1 MRAASPAH
9 ILLAAA
15 VFALASPASSESTN
29 ARPCDN
35 GAGPPNDPAAAGYD
49 ERLIGVCQLE
59 NTDNTFAFKPSIRD
73 QGNVTF
79 AVRSCSP
86 DGASET
92 CEFATPYAV
101 RLTGPTTRNG
111 KKFVLE
117 GAQDEADV
125 TLTYS
130 SSGISEALSPG
141 EFSGLFPGG
150 ANGQLVPATIN
161 VSLQN
166 LGKLKSTTYSGTF
179 TLGVDQ
185 CGDNDSGGPTPC
197 DGTKPVTRLATGEE
211 VTFTINLVIDAEI
224 RISGL
229 EDMAL
234 VADGTGAYLDS
245 QQFCVYTTSGAL
257 YRITADSQNGSGN
270 FLLQGTTQSLQYET
284 VVSALAGSSEAL
296 QEAVISSNTWLGHPQ
311 PDCNG
316 YAEENMRID
325 IRVPPAEIGSA
336 TETSYSDTLTL
347 TVEVE

>member
-1 MRAASPAH
+1 MRAASPLS
-9 ILLAAA
+9 ILLAITLLTVAT
-15 VFALASPASSESTN
+15 PAWPESTN

-35 GAGPPNDPAAAGYD
+35 GAGPPNDPAATGYD

-73 QGNVTF
+73 QGDVAF

-86 DGASET
+86 DGSSET
-92 CEFATPYAV
+92 CEFATPYTV
-101 RLTGPTTRNG
+101 SLTGPTTNNG
-111 KKFVLE
+111 KKFVLV
-117 GAQDEADV
+117 GAQDEAEV

-130 SSGISEALSPG
+130 SSGNSEALSPG
-141 EFSGLFPGG
+141 ELAGLFQGG

-161 VSLQN
+161 VALQN
-166 LGKLKSTTYSGTF
+166 LGKLKSTSYSGTF

-185 CGDNDSGGPTPC
+185 CGDNDLGGPAPC
-197 DGTKPVTRLATGEE
+197 DGSMPVTRLATGEE
-211 VTFTINLVIDAEI
+211 VTFTISLVVNSEI

-234 VADGTGAYLDS
+234 VPDGAGAYINS
-245 QQFCVYTTSGAL
+245 QNFCVYTTSGAL

-270 FLLQGTTQSLQYET
+270 FLLQGTTQSLQYEA
-284 VVSALAGSSEAL
+284 VVSATAGNSEAL
-296 QEAVISSNTWLGHPQ
+296 QEAVISSNTWQGHPQ
-311 PDCNG
+311 ADCNG
-316 YAEENMRID
+316 YAEENMHID
-325 IRVPPAEIGSA
+325 IRVPPAEIGAA